1 MDTIEYKKSV
11 MKINFRKMMEFEEI
25 GKIPFDFFLALLS
38 KAEVLNGNMYFYN
51 NQTVRRELGDY
62 CNVGDNMVFKNIRS
76 AVDAKLLIPTEDR
89 GVYLFN
95 SKMVSR

>member
-25 GKIPFDFFLALLS
+25 GKIPFDFFLVLLS
-38 KAEVLNGNMYFYN
+38 KAEVLNGNMYLYN